1 MRLTRP
7 LLCLAVVA
15 VAAGCGSSSHRVD
28 AEGPFGK
35 GADQVWLFRPHGKPK
50 DVVVFVH
57 GLGQHESTPANHR
70 PWLEHLAAG
79 GSAVLY
85 PRYESIAGGP
95 EAIPHILAGV
105 HTGLA
110 RLGVHGLP
118 LVAIG
123 FSRGGELVADYA
135 AAART
140 VGPPT
145 AAVLSVFPATVDP
158 YDVPL
163 DLRGIDR
170 RARFAILVGDRDTR
184 VDGAGARQLLRRLAA
199 AGFPAENVSVT
210 VVRSR
215 PGFTAEHVAPLEVSQ
230 AAKAA
235 FWAPADRLVE
245 RARAGG

>member
-1 MRLTRP
+1 MIGRV
-7 LLCLAVVA
+7 LAGLVVVA
-15 VAAGCGSSSHRVD
+15 VAAGCGSSRHVG
-28 AEGPFGK
+28 AEGPLGK

-57 GLGQHESTPANHR
+57 GLGRGETTPANHR
-70 PWLEHLAAG
+70 LWLEHLAAG

-85 PRYESIAGGP
+85 PRYESTVGGP

-110 RLGVHGLP
+110 RLGLRGLP

-158 YDVPL
+158 YDVAL

-170 RARFAILVGDRDTR
+170 RTRFSILVGDRDAR

-199 AGFPAENVSVT
+199 AAFPVTNVSVT

-215 PGFTAEHVAPLEVSQ
+215 PGFTAVHVAPLEVSP

-235 FWAPADRLVE
+235 FWAPADRLIE
-245 RARAGG
+245 RARAGAAG